1 MSIVTLK
8 KQRTFFYMIYLII
21 IFSSHTAYAKI
32 PEPDNIIYGIANG
45 ANLINLKVNNQI
57 IASYTMGSNP
67 DAGNHYILKVPVDT
81 LEPRDSEK
89 ACPGESASIFID
101 DNHAPA
107 ATLTIGERG
116 SIFQINLKTSEDSNQ
131 ANAASEINDRT
142 LEKSIIVNNSDNF
155 YHMDDPEAVDQT
167 SDNENIQNKNKVR
180 VVFTKI
186 PDYGSRI
193 KNLYGKITNIENNN
207 VKMAVFLYENGW
219 HTKPYTLT
227 PLTDIDQHNEFM
239 CDVTTSGYDFQA
251 TRLSAFAVTP
261 NNYTNHM
268 KEGDRFLPESLYNN
282 SLAYTE
288 TTRNPKDKPFI
299 DIVSVPPLGNR
310 IKALKGK
317 VYNVKN
323 TEQCH
328 IVVYIFTNNSWT
340 IKPDEGNPFT
350 KIDKNGAFSCDI
362 TRAYSDCS
370 SQKIAVFLLP
380 INVVDI
386 PMHVKEKDLPETLY
400 QRAIS
405 EHGIYRGSKSIP

>member
-1 MSIVTLK
+1 
-8 KQRTFFYMIYLII
+8 
-21 IFSSHTAYAKI
+21 
-32 PEPDNIIYGIANG
+32 
-45 ANLINLKVNNQI
+45 
-57 IASYTMGSNP
+57 
-67 DAGNHYILKVPVDT
+67 
-81 LEPRDSEK
+81 
-89 ACPGESASIFID
+89 
-101 DNHAPA
+101 
-107 ATLTIGERG
+107 
-116 SIFQINLKTSEDSNQ
+116 
-131 ANAASEINDRT
+131 
-142 LEKSIIVNNSDNF
+142 
-155 YHMDDPEAVDQT
+155 
-167 SDNENIQNKNKVR
+167 
-180 VVFTKI
+180 
-186 PDYGSRI
+186 
-193 KNLYGKITNIENNN
+193 
-207 VKMAVFLYENGW
+207 MAVFLYENGW